1 MAWLNGWTS
10 GIIIKC
16 GQLHVKANKN
26 WNYAKPLT
34 DSQSVSR
41 KYQAGGSY
49 FVLFKYMP
57 FIKTEPNIAF
67 LDLCNKQ
74 EPGQI

>member
-1 MAWLNGWTS
+1 MY
-10 GIIIKC
+10 
-16 GQLHVKANKN
+16 VKANKN

-49 FVLFKYMP
+49 LILFKYMP
-57 FIKTEPNIAF
+57 FISTKPNIAF
-67 LDLCNKQ
+67 FRYL
-74 EPGQI
+74 